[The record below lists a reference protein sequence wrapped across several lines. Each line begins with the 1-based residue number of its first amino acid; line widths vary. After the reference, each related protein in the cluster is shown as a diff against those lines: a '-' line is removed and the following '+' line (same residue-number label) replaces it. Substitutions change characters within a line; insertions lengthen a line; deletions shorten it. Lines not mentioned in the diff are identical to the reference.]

1 VYAIDSLVDKYV
13 NFIKENITI
22 DKIDDNIY
30 EIETPFLDRRND
42 FVTIYAIFDKENK
55 NNITLTDNGYTLSDL
70 ELSGLKFDS
79 KKRKNELQT
88 VLNGFGVSIT
98 KDKKLLVHA
107 TAENFAHKKHNLIQ
121 ALLSVNDMFVL
132 AQNKVMNLFFDD
144 VGYYFDEN
152 EIRYTPN
159 IILEGKSHFNH
170 KFEYIIPKSKKAPER
185 TIKLLNRPKAENLKA
200 TLFAFED
207 TTEKRNG
214 QGYIILND
222 EEGIKA
228 DLVDAI
234 NEYKIKPI
242 LWSQKEN
249 FKEELVA

>member
-1 VYAIDSLVDKYV
+1 MHGINNLVDKYID
-13 NFIKENITI
+13 FIKENISI
-22 DKIDDNIY
+22 DKIDDMSY

-42 FVTIYAIFDKENK
+42 CITIYALFDKSNK
-55 NNITLTDNGYTLSDL
+55 NNITLTDNGYTLADL
-70 ELSGLKFDS
+70 ELSGLEFNS
-79 KKRKNELQT
+79 QKRKQELQT
-88 VLNGFGVSIT
+88 VLNGFGIQI
-98 KDKKLLVHA
+98 DKNKNLLINA
-107 TAENFAHKKHNLIQ
+107 TPETFAYKKHNLIQ

-152 EIRYTPN
+152 DIRYTPN

-170 KFEYIIPKSKKAPER
+170 KFEYIIPKSKNAPER

-207 TTEKRNG
+207 TGEKRNG

-222 EEGIKA
+222 EDGIKA
-228 DLVDAI
+228 DLIEAV
-234 NEYKIKPI
+234 NEYDIKPI
-242 LWSQKEN
+242 LWSQKESYR
-249 FKEELVA
+249 EELVA